1 VALPKIGNH
10 PFFDTVGI
18 DRDIDVALVAQLA
31 DVSERDFRQLNPSHN
46 KPVIMAAGTPNILLP
61 WDNALLFQ
69 ERLRQH
75 QGPTASWTVWRVP
88 SNMTAAAAAERHGMT
103 EQELREV
110 NRIPPRMLLQAGSTV
125 LVPRQGR
132 LDADVPEH
140 IADNGQIVFVPERSA
155 QRSVRVKVRAG
166 DTLASFARRHR
177 VSVADLREWN
187 KLRAD
192 AQLRSGQT
200 LLIVREGGAAPTTT
214 AKASGSSNRKP
225 GKTQATKTA
234 SAKSSKKTPASTT
247 AKKATAKPTAV
258 ASTKSAV
265 SAR

>member
-1 VALPKIGNH
+1 
-10 PFFDTVGI
+10 
-18 DRDIDVALVAQLA
+18 
-31 DVSERDFRQLNPSHN
+31 
-46 KPVIMAAGTPNILLP
+46 
-61 WDNALLFQ
+61 
-69 ERLRQH
+69 
-75 QGPTASWTVWRVP
+75 
-88 SNMTAAAAAERHGMT
+88 
-103 EQELREV
+103 
-110 NRIPPRMLLQAGSTV
+110 
-125 LVPRQGR
+125 
-132 LDADVPEH
+132 
-140 IADNGQIVFVPERSA
+140 
-155 QRSVRVKVRAG
+155 VRVKVRAG